1 MRPQA
6 VRAFLVLLALVAA
19 SWAVALGLLWV
30 AVFVSPWIPLG
41 IIAVVLL
48 IAIEPKGLV
57 RR

>member
-1 MRPQA
+1 VIR
-6 VRAFLVLLALVAA
+6 LLAILGLVAL
-19 SWAVALGLLWV
+19 SWVVTLGALWV

-41 IIAVVLL
+41 IVAVVLL